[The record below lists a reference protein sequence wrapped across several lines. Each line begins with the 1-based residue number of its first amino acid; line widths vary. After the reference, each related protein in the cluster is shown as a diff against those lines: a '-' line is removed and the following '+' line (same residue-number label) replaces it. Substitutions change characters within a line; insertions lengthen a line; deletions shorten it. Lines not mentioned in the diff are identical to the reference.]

1 MTMRNVLQWTTP
13 PSTLPDDTLLQA
25 IGGHPLVTQIL
36 AQRGFTSPDAAHAF
50 LSPSFYSPTP
60 PQALPDLLKA
70 VEILERSIT
79 NQDVILI
86 WGDFDVDGQTSTSLL
101 FSALRRLGANVAF
114 YIPHRLRESHGI
126 RLDSLR
132 EQLSDLHPDVLMTCD
147 TGVSAH
153 GAIDYAK
160 SQGVI
165 TLVTDHHDL
174 PPELPAADAIVN
186 PKRLPAGHPLA
197 ALPGVGV
204 AYKLVEALY
213 TRLGRTDELPQ
224 FLDLVALGIVADVAE
239 QVNDTRYLLQIGL
252 DHLRDTQRNGLQTLM
267 QTAGLPAGR
276 VNATD
281 IGYQI
286 GPRLNAAGRLDDAR
300 PVVELFTTDDPARA
314 QILAMWL
321 EGLNNQ
327 RRLLNRQIYAAA
339 QEQIA
344 RDPSLLDWEALVLAH
359 PAWHAGI
366 VGIVASRLAEYY
378 QRPAVLLTTADDG
391 TARGSAR
398 SAPGYDI
405 GAAIAAQADLLLTHG
420 GHPGA
425 AGLSLYVD
433 NIPAFRRRLSNTLH
447 ETRDPSVHPG
457 LNLDAYVAWD
467 ELTLDLA
474 AELNRLAPFGEGN
487 PRITL
492 ATRDLTLK
500 SAAFIG
506 RSHEH
511 RRLIVEDTSGTRH
524 NVVWWNSA
532 DQPLPDGLFDLAYQL
547 EINTYQ
553 DQTELQLVLVDFHR
567 AASAPAEVVPPQRQ
581 VIDFRGSPYPDQV
594 LRDVLDRY
602 PDAVVWAEGYRRA
615 ESPGVPLSDLSAA
628 DVLVV
633 YTTPTYPHA
642 FQNALQRVKP
652 DLIVLVATDPP
663 TQAFTDVLK
672 RILSLIKYVLNQQQ
686 GQTTLTALAET
697 SGQSSA
703 TIRLVLE
710 YLVAKGEIEVTYAR
724 GDSVSIT
731 AAHQSPT
738 ADVVEKRDAV
748 QTSTT
753 ETAAYRAFFQRATPQ
768 QLLGEDD
775 L

>member
-1 MTMRNVLQWTTP
+1 MTIRNTLQWTTVAP
-13 PSTLPDDTLLQA
+13 TLPDDALLQTV
-25 IGGHPLVTQIL
+25 GGHPLVAQIL
-36 AQRGFTSPDAAHAF
+36 AQRGYGTADTARAF
-50 LSPSFYSPTP
+50 LLPAFYSPTP
-60 PQALPDLLKA
+60 PRALPDLSQA
-70 VEILERSIT
+70 VETLDHAISNHDTIL
-79 NQDVILI
+79 V

-101 FSALRRLGANVAF
+101 FSALRRLGAAVGF

-132 EQLSDLHPDVLMTCD
+132 EQLSTLHPGVLLTCD

-153 GAIDYAK
+153 EAIDYAK

-174 PPELPAADAIVN
+174 PPELPAADAVVN

-213 TRLGRTDELPQ
+213 TRLGRADELPQ
-224 FLDLVALGIVADVAE
+224 LLDLVALGIVADVAE
-239 QVNDTRYLLQIGL
+239 QVDDTRYLLQIGL
-252 DHLRDTQRNGLQTLM
+252 DHLRDTQRIGLQALM
-267 QTAGLPAGR
+267 QTAGLPVGR

-286 GPRLNAAGRLDDAR
+286 GPRLNAAGRLDDAS
-300 PVVELFTTDDPARA
+300 PVVELLTTDDPARA

-366 VGIVASRLAEYY
+366 IGIVASRLAEYY
-378 QRPAVLLTTADDG
+378 QRPTVLLTTSDDG

-398 SAPGYDI
+398 SVPGYDI
-405 GAAIAAQADLLLTHG
+405 GAAIAAQSDLLLTHG

-425 AGLSLYVD
+425 AGLSLRVD
-433 NIPAFRRRLSNTLH
+433 DILAFRRRLSNSLH
-447 ETRDPSVHPG
+447 ETLDPSAHPG

-492 ATRDLTLK
+492 ATRDLTLR

-511 RRLIVEDTSGTRH
+511 RRLIVEDASGTRH

-532 DQPLPDGLFDLAYQL
+532 DQPLPEGLFDLAYQL

-553 DQTELQLVLVDFHR
+553 DQTELQLVLVDVHR
-567 AASAPAEVVPPQRQ
+567 SASAPVEVASPQRQ

-594 LRDVLDRY
+594 LRDVLDQY
-602 PDAVVWAEGYRRA
+602 PDAAVWAEGYRRA
-615 ESPGVPLSDLSAA
+615 QSPGVPLSDLSAA
-628 DVLVV
+628 PVLVV

-642 FQNALQRVKP
+642 LQNALRRVKP
-652 DLIVLVATDPP
+652 DLVVLVATNPP

-672 RILSLIKYVLNQQQ
+672 RILGLIKYVLNQQE
-686 GQTTLTALAET
+686 GQTTLTALAEA

-710 YLVAKGEIEVTYAR
+710 YLIAKGEIEVTYGR

-731 AAHQSPT
+731 PAHHSP
-738 ADVVEKRDAV
+738 APDVTEKRDAV
-748 QTSTT
+748 QISTA